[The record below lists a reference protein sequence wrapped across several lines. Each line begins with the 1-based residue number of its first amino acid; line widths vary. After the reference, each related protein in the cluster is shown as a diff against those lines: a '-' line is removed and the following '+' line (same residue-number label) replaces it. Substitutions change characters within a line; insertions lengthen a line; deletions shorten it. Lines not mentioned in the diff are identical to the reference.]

1 MAPPT
6 DPEHLAELID
16 GLANA
21 LQKAVL
27 LCTSVEPTSRQL
39 ARDAADLC
47 RALDDAAS
55 MLHGA
60 AIERGIDITPAGLV
74 AAADRGDLRVAVRT
88 ASGRRLFVLPDLLA
102 FIAAR
107 RDVRKV
113 RHV

>member
-1 MAPPT
+1 MAQPT

-27 LCTSVEPTSRQL
+27 LCTGVEPTSRQL

-55 MLHGA
+55 MLQ
-60 AIERGIDITPAGLV
+60 
-74 AAADRGDLRVAVRT
+74 
-88 ASGRRLFVLPDLLA
+88 A
-102 FIAAR
+102 FR
-107 RDVRKV
+107 NGGPQ
-113 RHV
+113 